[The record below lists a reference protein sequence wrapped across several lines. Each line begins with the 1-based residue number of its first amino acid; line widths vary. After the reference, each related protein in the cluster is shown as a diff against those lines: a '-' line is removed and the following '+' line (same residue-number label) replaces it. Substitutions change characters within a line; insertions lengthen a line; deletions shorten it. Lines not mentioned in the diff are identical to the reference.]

1 MIKSKG
7 YVATSSTSLLVPFS
21 FERRELRP
29 HDVLIE
35 ILYCGVC
42 HSDIHQARNEWKRS
56 NYPMVPGHEIVGK
69 VSKIG
74 KKVTKFKEGDIV
86 GVGCMV
92 DSCQKCENCKLG
104 LDQYCLNGSTYTY
117 NSKDKV
123 TGEPTYGGYSNNIV
137 VTENFILKIPK
148 KLVTKSSAPLLCAGI
163 TTYSAL
169 RHWKVKKGDKVGII
183 GLGGL
188 GHVAIKIAK
197 AMGAYVVVFTTSPQ
211 KEKDALRLGAHEV
224 VASTNTKEMEKH
236 IASFDFLLSTIPT
249 THDFNPYIKLLKLDK
264 TLTILG
270 AMEPIQTPIDGGLLA
285 GKRRNIAGSDIGGIA
300 ETQEMLNFCAKH
312 NITCDVEV
320 INIQDINKA
329 YERMK
334 KSDVKYRFV
343 IDLSSLK

>member
-7 YVATSSTSLLVPFS
+7 YAATSPTSSLTPFS
-21 FERRELRP
+21 FERRDLRLN
-29 HDVLIE
+29 DVLIE

-56 NYPMVPGHEIVGK
+56 NYPLVPGHEIVGRVIK
-69 VSKIG
+69 TG

-92 DSCQKCENCKLG
+92 DSCQNCESCKTG
-104 LDQYCLNGSTYTY
+104 IEQYCLNGATYTY

-123 TGEPTYGGYSNNIV
+123 TNEPTYGGYANNIV
-137 VTENFILKIPK
+137 VTENFVLKMPK
-148 KLVTKSSAPLLCAGI
+148 NLNLKSAAPLLCAGI

-169 RHWKVKKGDKVGII
+169 RHWNVKKSDKVGII

-197 AMGAYVVVFTTSPQ
+197 AMEAYVVVFTTSP
-211 KEKDALRLGAHEV
+211 KKKKDAFRLGADEV
-224 VASTNTKEMEKH
+224 ILSTNSKEMEKH
-236 IASFDFLLSTIPT
+236 TATFDFLLSTIPSS
-249 THDFNPYIKLLKLDK
+249 HDLNPYIKLLKRDT

-270 AMEPIQTPIDGGLLA
+270 ALEPIQTPVDGMVLA
-285 GKRRNIAGSDIGGIA
+285 GKRRSIAGSDIGGIA

-343 IDLSSLK
+343 IDIASLK